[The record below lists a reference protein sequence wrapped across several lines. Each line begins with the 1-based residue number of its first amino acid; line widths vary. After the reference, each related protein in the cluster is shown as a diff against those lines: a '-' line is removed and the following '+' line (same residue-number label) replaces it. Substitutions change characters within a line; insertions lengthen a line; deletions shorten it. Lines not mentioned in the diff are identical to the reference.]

1 MPFINTENTFHSEI
15 PAFQQGKMG
24 GKLDFE
30 FVGLDHR
37 HVNTAC

>member
-1 MPFINTENTFHSEI
+1 MPFINIENTFHSEI
-15 PAFQQGKMG
+15 PAFQGKMG